1 MAEDTEKGPKMTENT
16 NTEDSSVGKAQ
27 EPSGYSY
34 DVAEDTIENKKGQLH
49 IKVQKSIDE
58 TEQTSIISETTTCEY
73 KSEKRTQNDTTNV
86 IYRYDSLS
94 GNSEH
99 TTEFSNASTFNRK
112 GILKTSTERHSE
124 HTVHERGA
132 FGLSQGLT
140 EPIEYGY
147 NSVKKYTFDKNNN
160 ITSTHQHYNTTASS
174 GSCVSDEYATYNR
187 DNLETCL
194 RVDGKKAGVIIKSLD
209 NKKNQNFE
217 AHITLKKGENYSYVK
232 KNQMIEIRIDSQ
244 GNTSGESFSLDDSK
258 QNVTGEGIPLSQ
270 KDLKKEL
277 KIVRKKV
284 NKIVAAVSNAKTPEE
299 YMQTIPTSSADKTD
313 LSSAF
318 NADMSKV
325 AALEPTIQ
333 KDNEQQIAQN
343 KSLSA
348 SVILQKKIKEANSQ

>member
-1 MAEDTEKGPKMTENT
+1 MAEDTEKEPKTPENT

-86 IYRYDSLS
+86 IYKYDSLS

-132 FGLSQGLT
+132 LGLSQGLT

-160 ITSTHQHYNTTASS
+160 ITSTHQHYNRTASS
-174 GSCVSDEYATYNR
+174 GSCVSDEYATYKWSAKII
-187 DNLETCL
+187 DWEGIAILPKDYQMASYLASTLLLE
-194 RVDGKKAGVIIKSLD
+194 
-209 NKKNQNFE
+209 
-217 AHITLKKGENYSYVK
+217 
-232 KNQMIEIRIDSQ
+232 
-244 GNTSGESFSLDDSK
+244 GESMENCMK
-258 QNVTGEGIPLSQ
+258 
-270 KDLKKEL
+270 
-277 KIVRKKV
+277 
-284 NKIVAAVSNAKTPEE
+284 
-299 YMQTIPTSSADKTD
+299 
-313 LSSAF
+313 
-318 NADMSKV
+318 
-325 AALEPTIQ
+325 
-333 KDNEQQIAQN
+333 IAQQNNHFSDQKFMVFLMKIRTFEGLYFFAEN
-343 KSLSA
+343 KNIYTQNNLSI
-348 SVILQKKIKEANSQ
+348 SKEILQKYYEASKKITLFEKSQNANDNNLSLNMVRDLKLLRNGK